1 MSHYI
6 QISSLEVTSIDN
18 QIPLLLP
25 TEKDEI
31 EEGREVD
38 HLSGINETN
47 GQDSSGS
54 QPREIVNRI
63 SGMFKGLDN
72 SSLKSCIFKV
82 NVGLRESNPGAYT
95 PKMVSIGPYHR
106 KNPML
111 RPMEKYKVLYLQR
124 FLKRQEGLD
133 LESCINELEELKEEA
148 LKCYDDIEDLK
159 KDTSHTDQFLQMLL
173 LDGCFVVEFIRELHK
188 VYPPEE
194 EKIIDTS
201 VGYIF
206 DQLTRD
212 LMLLENQLPF
222 FVLNKLHH
230 MTKKDDEL
238 PFAIMAKCCF
248 AINLPKTTPAALLEI
263 HNNANAGKI
272 KHLLHLIHM
281 SWQGN
286 PNTDPTYSWRILC
299 CNPLQIIR
307 SKEKKNDKGNKI
319 NKVIIPNATELS
331 EAGLSFK
338 SFGNIYRSLDKD
350 DDIGDTSLFDIKYE
364 NGLLKIPCLRLF
376 DSTESNLRNLIAFE
390 QQSDVHHRYFSDY
403 ATFMDQLIESD
414 KDVNLLRQKGIII
427 NGLGEDKEVTRF
439 FNKIGKGVSTSA
451 VFYDK
456 QGYRKIIEHCERPWN
471 RMKANLIHNYFSSPW
486 VGASTLAAIVLLIL
500 TAIQTV
506 LAFTGGVK

>member
-1 MSHYI
+1 MSSVSCSCSKLCLITSLQYFFGLPLPRLKSFIASFSHLRTGASVHLLI
-6 QISSLEVTSIDN
+6 TCPSHRNLTFNILSSTEVTLIFSRI
-18 QIPLLLP
+18 ISFLILFLL
-25 TEKDEI
+25 I
-31 EEGREVD
+31 GGGREVD

-63 SGMFKGLDN
+63 SGIFKGLDN
-72 SSLKSCIFKV
+72 SSLKSCTIFKV
-82 NVGLRESNPGAYT
+82 NVGLRESNPAAYT

-106 KNPML
+106 KNPIL
-111 RPMEKYKVLYLQR
+111 RPMEKYKVIYQQR

-159 KDTSHTDQFLQMLL
+159 KDMSHTDQFLKMLL

-188 VYPPEE
+188 VYPQEE
-194 EKIIDTS
+194 ENIIDTS

-230 MTKKDDEL
+230 TTKKDDEL

-248 AINLPKTTPAALLEI
+248 AINLPKTTPAALL
-263 HNNANAGKI
+263 
-272 KHLLHLIHM
+272 
-281 SWQGN
+281 
-286 PNTDPTYSWRILC
+286 
-299 CNPLQIIR
+299 
-307 SKEKKNDKGNKI
+307 EKKNDKGNKI

-338 SFGNIYRSLDKD
+338 SFGKIYRS
-350 DDIGDTSLFDIKYE
+350 
-364 NGLLKIPCLRLF
+364 
-376 DSTESNLRNLIAFE
+376 
-390 QQSDVHHRYFSDY
+390 YFSDY
-403 ATFMDQLIESD
+403 ATFMDQLIELD

-451 VFYDK
+451 GFYDK

-471 RMKANLIHNYFSSPW
+471 RTKANLIHNYFSSPW

-500 TAIQTV
+500 TAIQNV

>member
-1 MSHYI
+1 MAH
-6 QISSLEVTSIDN
+6 SI
-18 QIPLLLP
+18 
-25 TEKDEI
+25 EI
-31 EEGREVD
+31 EERREVD
-38 HLSGINETN
+38 HLSGTNEKN

-72 SSLKSCIFKV
+72 SSLKSCTIFKV

-194 EKIIDTS
+194 EKIIHTS
-201 VGYIF
+201 IGCIQVN
-206 DQLTRD
+206 QD
-212 LMLLENQLPF
+212 LVLLENQLPF
-222 FVLNKLHH
+222 FILDKLHH
-230 MTKKDDEL
+230 MTKHDKEL
-238 PFAIMAKCCF
+238 PFAIMAKYCF
-248 AINLPKTTPAALLEI
+248 PINLPKGTDEALLEI
-263 HNNANAGKI
+263 HNNANAGNI

-281 SWQGN
+281 SWQGD
-286 PNTDPTYSWRILC
+286 PNTDPLE
-299 CNPLQIIR
+299 IIG
-307 SKEKKNDKGNKI
+307 SESNHKGNK
-319 NKVIIPNATELS
+319 VMSNATELS
-331 EAGLSFK
+331 EAGISFK
-338 SFGNIYRSLDKD
+338 SFGNIYRSYEE

-364 NGLLKIPCLRLF
+364 NGLLKIPRLQVV

-390 QQSDVHHRYFSDY
+390 QQSDVHHKYFSDF
-403 ATFMDQLIESD
+403 AIFMDHLIDSE
-414 KDVNLLRQKGIII
+414 KDVSLLRQKGIIVNRI
-427 NGLGEDKEVTRF
+427 GEDKEVTRI
-439 FNKIGKGVSTSA
+439 FNKIGKGVCVPDDFFTNNEE
-451 VFYDK
+451 
-456 QGYRKIIEHCERPWN
+456 YRKIIQHCEKPSN
-471 RMKANLIHNYFSSPW
+471 KMKASLVRNYFSSPW
-486 VGASTLAAIVLLIL
+486 VGASTVAAIVLLLL

>member
-1 MSHYI
+1 MSHSI
-6 QISSLEVTSIDN
+6 EIITSIDN

-25 TEKDEI
+25 TENDEI
-31 EEGREVD
+31 GGGREVD

-63 SGMFKGLDN
+63 SGIFKGLDN
-72 SSLKSCIFKV
+72 SSLKSCTIFKV
-82 NVGLRESNPGAYT
+82 NEGLRESNPGAYT
-95 PKMVSIGPYHR
+95 PKMLSIGPYRR
-106 KNPML
+106 KNPIL
-111 RPMEKYKVLYLQR
+111 RPMEKYKVTYLQR

-148 LKCYDDIEDLK
+148 LKCYDDKEDLK
-159 KDTSHTDQFLQMLL
+159 KDMSHTDQFLQMLL

-188 VYPPEE
+188 VYPQEE
-194 EKIIDTS
+194 ENIIDTS
-201 VGYIF
+201 VGYIY

-230 MTKKDDEL
+230 MTKRDDEL
-238 PFAIMAKCCF
+238 QFAIMAKCCF
-248 AINLPKTTPAALLEI
+248 AINLPKTTPAALLEV

-286 PNTDPTYSWRILC
+286 PNTDPTYSSRILC

-338 SFGNIYRSLDKD
+338 SFGKNYRSLDK

-376 DSTESNLRNLIAFE
+376 DSTE
-390 QQSDVHHRYFSDY
+390 YFSDY

-451 VFYDK
+451 GFYDK

-471 RMKANLIHNYFSSPW
+471 RTKANLIHNYFSSPW

-506 LAFTGGVK
+506 LAFTGEVK